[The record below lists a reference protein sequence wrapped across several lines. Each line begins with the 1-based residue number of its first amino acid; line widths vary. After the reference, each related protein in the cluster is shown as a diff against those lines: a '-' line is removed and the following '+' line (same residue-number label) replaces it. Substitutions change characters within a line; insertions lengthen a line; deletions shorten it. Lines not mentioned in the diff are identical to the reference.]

1 MRKACITLLLCVAA
15 SFASGSAIAQTLAK
29 IPPDSPLY
37 GVYPIAYREIITRL
51 LEERFYD
58 AGSAKVEWSEPRAG
72 EMNTPNGRLAGY
84 MVEFKVNARNKF
96 GMYTGF
102 QKYQVLLKNGEIIY
116 AKRVTGK

>member
-1 MRKACITLLLCVAA
+1 MAALL
-15 SFASGSAIAQTLAK
+15 ASGSVFAQPPAK

-37 GVYPIAYREIITRL
+37 GVYPIAYREIITRF
-51 LEERFYD
+51 LEDRFYD
-58 AGSAKVEWSEPRAG
+58 AASAKVEWGEPQAG
-72 EMNTPNGRLAGY
+72 EMKTPEAKLAGY
-84 MVEFKVNARNKF
+84 MVGFKINARNKF